1 MYILCYVYNIKNK
14 VKIRGFCVMVMSY
27 TIWGE
32 KMANK
37 WV

>member
-1 MYILCYVYNIKNK
+1 MSIIS
-14 VKIRGFCVMVMSY
+14 KIRAKLGGFCVMVISY